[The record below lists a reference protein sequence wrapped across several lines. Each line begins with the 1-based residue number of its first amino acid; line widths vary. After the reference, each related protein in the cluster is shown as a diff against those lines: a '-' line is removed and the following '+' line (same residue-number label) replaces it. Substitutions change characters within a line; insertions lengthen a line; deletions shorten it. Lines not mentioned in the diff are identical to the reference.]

1 MTISRGRRSG
11 EPGFSSAQ
19 YCDRVKTFIAAAVLL
34 TGPVMTAPVEH
45 WKPAG
50 VASPQFESHAAFD
63 PRNGDLYFV
72 RSAPDFTGWRI
83 LVSSCTPAGWS
94 EPRPAAFA
102 GDGVEADPY
111 FTRDGS
117 SLYFIST
124 RTTDGIRRKD
134 LDLWRVDRDAKG
146 AWGTPMRLPE
156 PVNSPGTEWFPRP
169 APDGWLY
176 FGSNR
181 PGGFGGNDIWRARPG
196 ADGVWRVE
204 NLGPNVNT
212 KGDEYEAL
220 PAPDGER
227 MIVMADG
234 DLYESRRDGD
244 GWSPRV
250 KLPPEVNTPNLE
262 VGAVFSPSG
271 RSLLFARD
279 TKGPESGEFFV
290 YREDGPPEPWPPECR
305 SR

>member
-1 MTISRGRRSG
+1 MKTLPAGVLAALA
-11 EPGFSSAQ
+11 SA
-19 YCDRVKTFIAAAVLL
+19 A
-34 TGPVMTAPVEH
+34 TGLSVPVAHWTPV
-45 WKPAG
+45 G
-50 VASPQFESHAAFD
+50 VASPRFESHAAFD

-83 LVSSCTPAGWS
+83 LVSSCTAAGWS

-102 GDGVEADPY
+102 ADGVEADPY
-111 FTRDGS
+111 FTRDGGT
-117 SLYFIST
+117 LYFIST
-124 RTTDGIRRKD
+124 RTTDGVHRKA

-146 AWGTPMRLPE
+146 TWGTPVRLPE
-156 PVNSPGTEWFPRP
+156 PVNSPNTEWFPRP

-220 PAPDGER
+220 PSPDGER

-234 DLYESRRDGD
+234 DLYESRREAD

-250 KLPPEVNTPNLE
+250 KLPPEVNSPNME

-290 YREDGPPEPWPPECR
+290 YREGGPPEPWPPRCPAR
-305 SR
+305 